1 MATWDIENSSLPAP
15 EWEYYVQILCSD
27 KAHARGKVAKIARFA
42 YDRNRGW
49 TEVDRIHRMRSG
61 DSPPR
66 RLIAGAEDSRYTRFD
81 WKCPLCGV
89 TAKARYE
96 PTIVKVLNKL
106 RHAGIQSI
114 ELAHLARIVS
124 SN

>member
-1 MATWDIENSSLPAP
+1 MQIVCSS
-15 EWEYYVQILCSD
+15 EV
-27 KAHARGKVAKIARFA
+27 HARGKVAKIARFA

-49 TEVDRIHRMRSG
+49 TEVDLAHRMRSG
-61 DSPPR
+61 DTPPR
-66 RLIAGAEDSRYTRFD
+66 RLIAGAEDSRYVRFD

-96 PTIVKVLNKL
+96 PTIVNILDRL
-106 RHAGIQSI
+106 QHAGIQSI